1 MPKSSV
7 EVTPKGWMPGATQVA
22 IPASNFAVGCSA
34 RKAVVL
40 HISEGTAL
48 SAISWFENTVS
59 EVSAHFIVTDT
70 GHILQCVSVLDTA
83 YGNGLSW
90 NVAQQCW
97 VDPKKH
103 YLKAPN
109 PAPAWTGLTPP
120 INPNRQTISIEREG
134 HYRDIP
140 TAAEN
145 AAVVRILQY
154 VHEQFPTMLPTWAF
168 MQTLIGHCHLSPI
181 ERANCPGPHV
191 DFAALAAAAN
201 APPPPAITKRYR
213 VRGLPVYERSDRTGP
228 LWGHL
233 KQDEVIEINDLSN
246 GHLKDGRGFI
256 RFDPDTLEAL

>member
-1 MPKSSV
+1 MAKSST
-7 EVTPKGWMPGATQVA
+7 EVTAKGWMPGATQVA

-40 HISEGTAL
+40 HITEGTAL
-48 SAISWFENTVS
+48 SAVSWFKNTAS
-59 EVSAHFIVTDT
+59 EVSAHFVVTDA
-70 GHILQCVSVLDTA
+70 GQIFQCVSVLDTA

-90 NVAQQCW
+90 NVAQHCW

-103 YLKAPN
+103 LLKAPN

-168 MQTLIGHCHLSPI
+168 MQTLIGHCHISPI

-191 DFAALAAAAN
+191 DYAALAASAN
-201 APPPPAITKRYR
+201 ESLPITKRYR
-213 VRGLPVYERSDRTGP
+213 VKARYVTQRQEGGP
-228 LWGHL
+228 PYVRELVSGEEVTVDKWYANNRVHL
-233 KQDEVIEINDLSN
+233 ATREGFADLS
-246 GHLKDGRGFI
+246 D
-256 RFDPDTLEAL
+256 LEPV